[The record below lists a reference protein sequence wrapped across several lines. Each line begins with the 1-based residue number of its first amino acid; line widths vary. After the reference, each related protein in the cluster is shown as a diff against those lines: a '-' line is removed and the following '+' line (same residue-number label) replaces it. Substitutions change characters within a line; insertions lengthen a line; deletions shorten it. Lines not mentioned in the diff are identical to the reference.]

1 MTARPEPAIST
12 VDRPAPAQPVVRI
25 RDLAKSFG
33 GAVALRG
40 VSLDIRPGE
49 IHALMGVNGA
59 GKSTLVQLLSGA
71 HHGDGGTI
79 EIGGT
84 SHSGLTPRKARQ
96 LGISTVPQRRELV
109 TALTVAENILLGD
122 LPASRSVVSWR
133 SVEREARQ
141 ALLDLDIDID
151 VKRTAGELTVAE
163 QTMVEVAREVRRGGK
178 VLILDEPTACLGA
191 AAADQIRSL
200 VRTLRD
206 EGVAVVYISHYI
218 DEVLALADHITVLR
232 DGSVV
237 HGGPASDT
245 DPAGLVRH
253 MAGRDVVS
261 RRPER
266 PAPSQSVALTVRGL
280 SHGRS
285 IADFGVQVR
294 RGEIVG
300 VLGPAGDAQSRLF
313 DLLSGRLRPDS
324 GEMEVG
330 GAPVPFG
337 RVGRSLAG
345 GLRCVTGDRRALGL
359 IPGLSVDENLML
371 ATDRL
376 GGRRLQRW
384 ADMTRRAAPRRE
396 SYGVVSLTR
405 NPAVG
410 SLSGGNQQK
419 VLLAK
424 WLETSP
430 VACFLEDPTNGVDV
444 AAIAD
449 IHVLIDEL
457 ASRGVAVLLASSSAE
472 EVMRLSDRVIVVS
485 AGRVVAEHDVNA
497 ITHDELV
504 ATALGGQPR

>member
-1 MTARPEPAIST
+1 
-12 VDRPAPAQPVVRI
+12 
-25 RDLAKSFG
+25 
-33 GAVALRG
+33 
-40 VSLDIRPGE
+40 
-49 IHALMGVNGA
+49 MGVNGA

-245 DPAGLVRH
+245 DPA
-253 MAGRDVVS
+253 
-261 RRPER
+261 
-266 PAPSQSVALTVRGL
+266 
-280 SHGRS
+280 
-285 IADFGVQVR
+285 
-294 RGEIVG
+294 
-300 VLGPAGDAQSRLF
+300 
-313 DLLSGRLRPDS
+313 
-324 GEMEVG
+324 
-330 GAPVPFG
+330 
-337 RVGRSLAG
+337 
-345 GLRCVTGDRRALGL
+345 
-359 IPGLSVDENLML
+359 
-371 ATDRL
+371 
-376 GGRRLQRW
+376 
-384 ADMTRRAAPRRE
+384 
-396 SYGVVSLTR
+396 
-405 NPAVG
+405 
-410 SLSGGNQQK
+410 
-419 VLLAK
+419 
-424 WLETSP
+424 
-430 VACFLEDPTNGVDV
+430 
-444 AAIAD
+444 
-449 IHVLIDEL
+449 
-457 ASRGVAVLLASSSAE
+457 ASSATWPAATWCPG
-472 EVMRLSDRVIVVS
+472 VP
-485 AGRVVAEHDVNA
+485 NA
-497 ITHDELV
+497 RP
-504 ATALGGQPR
+504 PRSRWR